1 MTILTKELIQEMF
14 DESLPDM
21 LPAADAWHLTIVGK
35 IFLSALALTVLGQTT
50 GYQIRG
56 TPEEIEAVK
65 GAVLASKKFRY
76 MLTEPDAT
84 VESVIALLASKQ
96 DATQN
101 FENILGVPWPM

>member
-1 MTILTKELIQEMF
+1 MTILTKELIQEMI

-21 LPAADAWHLTIVGK
+21 LPEVNPWHLTLVGK
-35 IFLSALALTVLGQTT
+35 IFLGALALTVLDQPT

-56 TPEEIEAVK
+56 TPEEIKAVK
-65 GAVLASKKFRY
+65 DAVLASKKFRY

-84 VESVIALLASKQ
+84 VESVIALLSSKR

-101 FENILGVPWPM
+101 FENALGVPWPM